1 MEILL
6 VPNEVLRLKAQKLT
20 KITKEDINIAH
31 QMMNTMIKA
40 PGVGLAA
47 NQVGILKQIVTINF
61 EDKENNKKANYI
73 LFNPSI
79 IEYSEEKTIM
89 EEGCLSLPEQYA
101 DVERPKQI
109 IIEYIDE
116 NEKLIKK
123 EIDGY
128 EARILQHEI
137 DHLSGKLFVDYLS
150 SLKRN
155 ILIKKVKKLQNTKK
169 GRIPS
174 FVNAESQE
182 LSKKLY
188 NKFIS
193 YLADKGLKV
202 QSGEFGSNMDVKLV
216 NNGPVTFVLDSE
228 D

>member
-6 VPNEVLRLKAQKLT
+6 VPHPILRQKANKLKS
-20 KITKEDINIAH
+20 ISKEDIKIANH
-31 QMMNTMIKA
+31 MMEVMMNA

-47 NQVGILKQIVTINF
+47 NQIGILKQIVTINF

-79 IEYSEEKTIM
+79 IQYSEETTVM

-101 DVERPKQI
+101 DVERPKEI
-109 IIEYIDE
+109 ILEYMDE
-116 NEKLIKK
+116 NEKIIKK
-123 EIDGY
+123 QIDGY

-155 ILIKKVKKLQNTKK
+155 VLIKKVKKLQHLKK
-169 GRIPS
+169 
-174 FVNAESQE
+174 
-182 LSKKLY
+182 
-188 NKFIS
+188 
-193 YLADKGLKV
+193 
-202 QSGEFGSNMDVKLV
+202 
-216 NNGPVTFVLDSE
+216 
-228 D
+228 

>member
-6 VPNEVLRLKAQKLT
+6 VPHPVLRQKAN
-20 KITKEDINIAH
+20 KIESISTEDIKIAKH
-31 QMMNTMIKA
+31 MMEVMIKA

-47 NQVGILKQIVTINF
+47 NQVGILKQIVTINY

-79 IEYSEEKTIM
+79 IQYSEETAVM

-101 DVERPKQI
+101 DVERPKEI
-109 IIEYIDE
+109 ILEYMDK
-116 NEKLIKK
+116 NEKIIKK

-155 ILIKKVKKLQNTKK
+155 VLIKKVKKLQHLKK
-169 GRIPS
+169 
-174 FVNAESQE
+174 
-182 LSKKLY
+182 
-188 NKFIS
+188 
-193 YLADKGLKV
+193 
-202 QSGEFGSNMDVKLV
+202 
-216 NNGPVTFVLDSE
+216 
-228 D
+228 